1 MLRPPPRST
10 LTDIL
15 FPYTTLFRSVV
26 DKPRRREP
34 AKVGPIA
41 AGLVQQQLEIGTLIS
56 KPLFIVENNLRTA
69 DPLAIVLLEGNP
81 EPRNGALV
89 FRPIEVQRPP
99 HHRLDGHQEIN
110 RAHRQWRRS
119 PRYQPR
125 MQPLDRR
132 RRRRQAQPLGRTPG
146 GGRVGAYG

>member
-1 MLRPPPRST
+1 MMCGVLVCVLKEEGSNGETQARLP
-10 LTDIL
+10 
-15 FPYTTLFRSVV
+15 FRLLVLNELLISHVAAKVRMAGLEDRNDHLEVGHAGV

-81 EPRNGALV
+81 EPRNGAMV

-99 HHRLDGHQEIN
+99 PQR
-110 RAHRQWRRS
+110 
-119 PRYQPR
+119 
-125 MQPLDRR
+125 DR
-132 RRRRQAQPLGRTPG
+132 TS
-146 GGRVGAYG
+146 VV